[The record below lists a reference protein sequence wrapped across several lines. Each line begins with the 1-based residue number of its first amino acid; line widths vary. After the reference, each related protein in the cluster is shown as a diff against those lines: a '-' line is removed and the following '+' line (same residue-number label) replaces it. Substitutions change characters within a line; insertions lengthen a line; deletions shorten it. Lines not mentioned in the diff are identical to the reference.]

1 MEISPDKTSTLVANL
16 FSTRQGDKPT
26 TASPD
31 GNVLPSHGVNSTPN
45 AASNVVSTNDS
56 QLIPSVDGPASSEK
70 VQPKYPTE
78 EQQRLLENLMGRMN
92 RSLRF
97 ELDEESGEQVV
108 FIIDKQ
114 SGDVV
119 RQIPAQDLL
128 ELNSNLAKYAPRSL
142 SQQV

>member
-1 MEISPDKTSTLVANL
+1 MEISPDKTSTLIVNS
-16 FSTRQGDKPT
+16 FSTRQGDTPA

-31 GNVLPSHGVNSTPN
+31 GNVLPFQGVNSTPN

-56 QLIPSVDGPASSEK
+56 QLIPSVDGPTSLEK
-70 VQPKYPTE
+70 AQPKYPTE
-78 EQQRLLENLMGRMN
+78 EQQRLLETLLGRMN

>member
-1 MEISPDKTSTLVANL
+1 
-16 FSTRQGDKPT
+16 
-26 TASPD
+26 
-31 GNVLPSHGVNSTPN
+31 
-45 AASNVVSTNDS
+45 
-56 QLIPSVDGPASSEK
+56 
-70 VQPKYPTE
+70 
-78 EQQRLLENLMGRMN
+78 MGRMN

>member
-16 FSTRQGDKPT
+16 FSARQGDKPA

-31 GNVLPSHGVNSTPN
+31 GNVLPFQGVNSTPN
-45 AASNVVSTNDS
+45 AASNLVSTNAP
-56 QLIPSVDGPASSEK
+56 QLIPSVEGPTSSEK
-70 VQPKYPTE
+70 AQPKYPTE